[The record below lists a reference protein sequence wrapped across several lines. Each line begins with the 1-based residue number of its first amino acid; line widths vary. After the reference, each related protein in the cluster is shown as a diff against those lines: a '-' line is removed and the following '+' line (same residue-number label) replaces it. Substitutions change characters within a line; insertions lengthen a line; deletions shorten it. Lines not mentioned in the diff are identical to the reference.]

1 MCYKVMSKKN
11 TLCCHD
17 PCVAKTPDNQ
27 IRNAD
32 NKDFLMPGGVKGRK
46 EIEAQTENYGP
57 KGELRVKQE

>member
-1 MCYKVMSKKN
+1 MCRKN
-11 TLCCHD
+11 
-17 PCVAKTPDNQ
+17 TPDNQ

-32 NKDFLMPGGVKGRK
+32 DKVSDAGGVKGRK